1 MAQFADQDF
10 FGGTIRGVV
19 PQGWIDGSTLREV
32 PDHQELFLSPT
43 TLSTLIIEI
52 NQRVLRDDALSILTM
67 LDHQQPPLGGSSTSN
82 TASTE
87 TIDQAAA
94 LYHLH
99 DICEEGDTMQIV
111 TPPQRVHL
119 SRLSPSSS
127 YSPSSSIPAYRGV
140 VSFTTPARQR
150 PGGRVPSSVD
160 GAAAATSTAP
170 SAAVGGAALNGET
183 NALPQTS
190 RLTCHYLVVRLE
202 PQATDLVVFLNVPH
216 EEFDTRGDPRGLSR
230 EEVVAEEL
238 VEALVQK
245 LEVCDWG
252 LFV

>member
-10 FGGTIRGVV
+10 FGGAIRGVV

-52 NQRVLRDDALSILTM
+52 NQRVPRDEALSTLTM
-67 LDHQQPPLGGSSTSN
+67 LDHQQPPLHGSSTSN

-99 DICEEGDTMQIV
+99 DVCEEGDTMQVV

-119 SRLSPSSS
+119 SRLLPSSSPSSS
-127 YSPSSSIPAYRGV
+127 FPAYRGV
-140 VSFTTPARQR
+140 VSFTTPSRQR

-160 GAAAATSTAP
+160 GVAASTSIAP
-170 SAAVGGAALNGET
+170 SAAVSGASLSGEMEGV
-183 NALPQTS
+183 PQTS

-216 EEFDTRGDPRGLSR
+216 EEFDQSGDPRGLSK

-238 VEALVQK
+238 IETLVQK

>member
-10 FGGTIRGVV
+10 FGGAIRGVV

-52 NQRVLRDDALSILTM
+52 NQRVPRDDALSLLPM

-82 TASTE
+82 TVSTE

-99 DICEEGDTMQIV
+99 DICEEDDTMQVV
-111 TPPQRVHL
+111 TPPQRAHL
-119 SRLSPSSS
+119 PRLSPSSS
-127 YSPSSSIPAYRGV
+127 PSSSFPAYKGV

-160 GAAAATSTAP
+160 GAS
-170 SAAVGGAALNGET
+170 LNGET
-183 NALPQTS
+183 NNLPQTS

-216 EEFDTRGDPRGLSR
+216 EEFDTSGDPRGLSR
-230 EEVVAEEL
+230 EEVVAEDLIET
-238 VEALVQK
+238 LVQK